1 MSDPMSDPTPDP
13 DVLLRQLELA
23 TRRGVRL
30 SSLDDADSAGLNE
43 GWRALDQVLSQGTP
57 RGVPTG
63 MAYRVLKE
71 THRRESQRRRVR
83 WTVATIAVS
92 AAAVVLLASVGL
104 LWPPHVEQVAQ
115 ETKTPEPV
123 ATEPRVE
130 RTVVPELVPQYP
142 EYVAQDGNDN
152 AEIDVWNE
160 VDTEIAAT
168 QDEFVD
174 LQDQWNV
181 SNTYL
186 DYVARQFDE
195 METALAMMEL

>member
-1 MSDPMSDPTPDP
+1 MSEPKPEPDA
-13 DVLLRQLELA
+13 VLRQLELA

-30 SSLDDADSAGLNE
+30 SSLDDADSAALNE
-43 GWRALDQVLSQGTP
+43 GWRALDQVLSLGTVP
-57 RGVPTG
+57 STPTG
-63 MAYRVLKE
+63 LAYRVLKE

-83 WTVATIAVS
+83 WAVAI

-104 LWPPHVEQVAQ
+104 FLQPGPIQLAQ
-115 ETKTPEPV
+115 ETTLPESPAPEVRIDRTPAPEPV
-123 ATEPRVE
+123 
-130 RTVVPELVPQYP
+130 PEYP
-142 EYVAQDGNDN
+142 EYVTQDEP
-152 AEIDVWNE
+152 EIDLWND

-168 QDEFVD
+168 QEDVVD

-195 METALAMMEL
+195 MESALAMMDL